1 MKTLALPELRKN
13 SVLFR
18 SLTDPRDKPIRLT
31 FIYILLPDGSGRRR

>member
-1 MKTLALPELRKN
+1 LPVLRKN

-31 FIYILLPDGSGRRR
+31 FIYASLSGPA